1 MPFFG
6 QRAERFRQN
15 FKAMHFQRR
24 LTGFR
29 HETCS
34 FHADEIAEIKQAKS
48 LHRLSSQLFRL
59 HINLDPAAGI
69 TQIEKMTLTH
79 VAVSGNATRRMEA
92 RAFCE
97 FFANMRDVAGSLES
111 GSKGF
116 DPAGP

>member
-1 MPFFG
+1 
-6 QRAERFRQN
+6 
-15 FKAMHFQRR
+15 MHFQRR

-69 TQIEKMTLTH
+69 TQIQKMTLTH
-79 VAVSGNATRRMEA
+79 VAVSGNAAGHTKA
-92 RAFCE
+92 PAFRE
-97 FFANMRDVAGSLES
+97 FFANRGDVARNLES
-111 GSKGF
+111 GSKRF
-116 DPAGP
+116 NPARP